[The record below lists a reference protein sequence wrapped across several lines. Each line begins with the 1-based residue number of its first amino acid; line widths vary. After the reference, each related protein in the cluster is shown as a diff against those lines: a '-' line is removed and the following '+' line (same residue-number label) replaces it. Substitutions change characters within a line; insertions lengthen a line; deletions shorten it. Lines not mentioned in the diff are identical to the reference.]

1 MQSVAKEVKTKIVEI
16 CRVNLGFSIWEGVDQ
31 GLYSDIPLSISQ
43 GQNREATVVLFNLG
57 GYGGEKFNN
66 TDVEAAYEL
75 LGLERPSAEHAV
87 RFCNQ
92 RRDLPQRDESI
103 TFYLRDDDIMSSLQ
117 SKLCVV
123 TLWRDTVYPGQS
135 RRLDKDGIDYVC
147 WKGDH
152 LFAGV
157 VKLGTIFETSTLDSR
172 LSKSKS

>member
-1 MQSVAKEVKTKIVEI
+1 MKAIAKEVKTRVVEI
-16 CRVNLGFSIWEGVDQ
+16 CRINLGFTIWEGMDK
-31 GLYSDIPLSISQ
+31 GLCSDIHLSVAQ
-43 GQNREATVVLFNLG
+43 GQNRQETIVLFNLG

-66 TDVEAAYEL
+66 IDVESAYAQ
-75 LGLERPSAEHAV
+75 LGLERPSAEHAI

-103 TFYLRDDDIMSSLQ
+103 TFYLREEDIMSSLENNR
-117 SKLCVV
+117 CVA

-135 RRLDKDGIDYVC
+135 RRLDKDGLDKAC

-157 VKLGTIFETSTLDSR
+157 VKLGTIFEASTLDSR
-172 LSKSKS
+172 SSQSK